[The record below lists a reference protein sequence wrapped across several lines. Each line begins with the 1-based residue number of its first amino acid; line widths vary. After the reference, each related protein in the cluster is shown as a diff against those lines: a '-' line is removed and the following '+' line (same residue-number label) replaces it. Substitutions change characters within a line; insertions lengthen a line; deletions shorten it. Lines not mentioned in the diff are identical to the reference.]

1 MEEKKL
7 IKNIAIKGLK
17 YVLVF
22 IILICM
28 YMITLFATSLIPS
41 SWMKENVTKSSE
53 TLEKEGERKS
63 INLGYKEVSAFL
75 FSDALMVNTAY
86 SIDSTAPLESMLLAR
101 KNYIPG
107 QTLVVHED
115 RQNDLGA
122 SAKYIDKYGNVY
134 QTKEL
139 YGLMHGDD
147 ITDSY
152 EYARYWHGYLILLRP
167 LLVIT
172 TYQGIRILFLILMIA
187 LVGLMIYLIAKKLN
201 IVMAGIFF
209 LGLLSV
215 NVFAV
220 TQSFNEVLDIF
231 IAIIASIYLL
241 LKKDLE
247 KNIGINFFVIGS
259 ITVFMD
265 LLTAPLVTLGIPL
278 ILYFLLTESKS
289 KTIKENIITLVKLCA
304 CWAVGYA
311 FTWIT
316 KWIITA
322 IICNRPIIQNALG
335 QAKYRGM
342 SSSVTYLS
350 ILRRNFL
357 YLSMYVPTTVV
368 GIITIYIIV
377 RLIII
382 RKQEV
387 EFSENFKK
395 IIPYIF
401 IGILPFAWYFVMG
414 LHSIIHSFFTY
425 RILAITVI
433 CVFIITVKIFET
445 SNHEKAKLNEKVEEA
460 KK

>member
-1 MEEKKL
+1 MKEKKL

-187 LVGLMIYLIAKKLN
+187 LVGWMIYLIAKKLN
-201 IVMAGIFF
+201 IIMAGIFF

-335 QAKYRGM
+335 QAKYRGI

-350 ILRRNFL
+350 ILRRNLL
-357 YLSMYVPTTVV
+357 YLSIYVPITVI
-368 GIITIYIIV
+368 GIITLYIID

-387 EFSENFKK
+387 KFSENFKK

-401 IGILPFAWYFVMG
+401 IGILPFVWYFVMG

-433 CVFIITVKIFET
+433 CVFVITVKIFET
-445 SNHEKAKLNEKVEEA
+445 SSQEKAKLNEKVEEA